1 MRRWH
6 ATRQQD
12 LPQQNERETKHLPDT
27 YFQLQL
33 FSFRFLKL
41 MALELRQQL
50 KLTQK
55 LVMTPQLR
63 LAIKLLQMNRL
74 ELGDA
79 LQVEIEKNPGLE
91 EVEKEKIVN
100 ENQQSLSST
109 IEQTSNSTEQDHT
122 EQVRAEDSIPETNWE
137 DYANTFDSNVSFSRE
152 TPPADAP
159 SQFDFISETPG
170 LLAYLQ
176 WQLAHSDLDEDE
188 WEIALFV
195 AGNLNRYGFLECTLE
210 EVMET
215 TQCDHDSAEYILEL
229 IQDLDPPGIAARD
242 VSESL
247 CLQLERIGKENS
259 LAFEIAG
266 EHLNLMQTRNY
277 KEICQ
282 VTGRKRA
289 EVVKAIEFITTE
301 LTPYPG
307 LPYSTDATNYI
318 VPDVYIR
325 KIDGE
330 FIVHLNEEDIPNL
343 KLSSGLQELL
353 QTETDIDKDSKKYI
367 KEKLKDAGWFIKSLH
382 QRQRTIFKVMES
394 ILKFQYDFFEHGAT
408 HLKPL
413 ILRDIAEDID
423 MHESTISRV
432 TSNKYVHTPLGIY
445 ELKYF
450 FSTAIPRQGRE
461 SLAAESIRERI
472 RQMIQQEDPYKPLS
486 DNAVSLKLKEDN
498 IQIARRTVAKYREQL
513 KILPVKHRRKP
524 R

>member
-1 MRRWH
+1 
-6 ATRQQD
+6 
-12 LPQQNERETKHLPDT
+12 
-27 YFQLQL
+27 
-33 FSFRFLKL
+33 
-41 MALELRQQL
+41 MALELKLQL
-50 KLTQK
+50 KLAQK

-79 LQVEIEKNPGLE
+79 LQAEIEQNPALE
-91 EVEKEKIVN
+91 EEVSIKDFK

-109 IEQTSNSTEQDHT
+109 VEQKGNNKESDHT

-152 TPPADAP
+152 TPAADAP
-159 SQFDFISETPG
+159 SQFDFISEKPG

-176 WQLAHSDLDEDE
+176 WQLAHAELDKDE
-188 WEIALFV
+188 WEVALFI

-210 EVMET
+210 EVMEAT
-215 TQCDHDSAEYILEL
+215 SCDHDSAEYILEV

-247 CLQLERIGKENS
+247 SLQLERMGEENS
-259 LAFEIAG
+259 LAAEIVRD
-266 EHLNLMQTRNY
+266 HLGPMQTRNY
-277 KEICQ
+277 KSICQ
-282 VTGRKRA
+282 ATGRKRA

-307 LPYSTDATNYI
+307 LPYSTETTNYI
-318 VPDVYIR
+318 VPDVYVR

-353 QTETDIDKDSKKYI
+353 QSEEDMDKNSKKYI

-382 QRQRTIFKVMES
+382 QRQRTIFKVMDS
-394 ILKFQYDFFEHGAT
+394 ILKFQRDFFEHGPT
-408 HLKPL
+408 RLKPL
-413 ILRDIAEDID
+413 ILRDVAEDIE

-450 FSTAIPRQGRE
+450 FSTAIPRQGE
-461 SLAAESIRERI
+461 EALAAESIRERI
-472 RQMIQQEDPYKPLS
+472 RMMVKDEDPYKPLS
-486 DNAVSLKLKEDN
+486 DNTISLKLKEQN
-498 IQIARRTVAKYREQL
+498 IEIARRTVAKYREQL